1 MGSEGGGKDSP
12 GVTPARSPAR
22 AKTQRAYE
30 SRVRDIEDKADREQA
45 EREAISDLKG
55 RNTKAKNRLEDP
67 LRAILDPT
75 ARIDAILG
83 NKMRS
88 MIAEDIRLG
97 GTIVRDAKTGQVV
110 GSTSKNALGFEV
122 YTGRSEFSP
131 IGRTDVARTKYG
143 YNVSAAEAPQGGD
156 GPDKSV
162 VTASTD
168 TSAPTTPTA
177 KATGVSTGARRS
189 MLASRQSGAARRL
202 FIT

>member
-1 MGSEGGGKDSP
+1 MGSERGGKDSP
-12 GVTPARSPAR
+12 GVMPARSPVR
-22 AKTQRAYE
+22 AKTKQEYQ

-45 EREAISDLKG
+45 ERVAIGELKG
-55 RNTKAKNRLEDP
+55 RSAKAKNRLEDP
-67 LRAILDPT
+67 LRAVLDPT

-88 MIAEDIRLG
+88 LIAEDIRLG
-97 GTIVRDAKTGQVV
+97 GTIVRDVKTKQVV
-110 GSTSKNALGFEV
+110 GSTKKNALGFEV

-131 IGRTDVARTKYG
+131 IGRTDIQRTEFG
-143 YNVSAAEAPQGGD
+143 YNVRAAEGPQGGD
-156 GPDKSV
+156 GPDNAV